1 MDLKNILPENG
12 PPIEE
17 VTKYLEKYK
26 NDLIVIK
33 YGGNVFI
40 DRDIFNNFIF
50 DINILN
56 KLGLSIVVVHGGG
69 PRIKKELEKSNIE
82 TKFIRG
88 LRVTD
93 EKVINIVEAV
103 LIDFNND
110 IVDSLKKR
118 GSEAVTIN
126 TQNNNVIEVIPEAKE
141 LGFVGIPNKI
151 NIDAIKN
158 IVEKNEIPVISPLGL
173 GKDNQTYNINGD
185 TAAGAIA
192 KSLKSRRLLLMTNV
206 EGVLDKEKKLIEE
219 ISSSEILEMIKN
231 EIITEGMIPK
241 INTCLDAVNNGV
253 TAVGI
258 IDGRKKHSIL
268 FEIFSDK
275 GSGTL
280 IRNKTISGGMIPKI
294 SNCLDVAS
302 NGVKGVCIIDG
313 RLDHSILFE
322 LLSDKGSG
330 TLIRL

>member
-1 MDLKNILPENG
+1 MDLKKIIPQNG
-12 PPIEE
+12 PPINE
-17 VTKYLEKYK
+17 VSKYIEKYK

-40 DRDIFNNFIF
+40 DREIFNNFIS
-50 DINILN
+50 DISILN
-56 KLGLSIVVVHGGG
+56 KLGLSIVVIHGGG
-69 PRIKKELEKSNIE
+69 PRIKKELEKSNIQS
-82 TKFIRG
+82 KFIRG

-93 EKVINIVEAV
+93 GKIINIVESV
-103 LIDFNND
+103 LIDFNKD
-110 IVDSLKKR
+110 IVSSLNEKET
-118 GSEAVTIN
+118 EAISIHTKENNIIN
-126 TQNNNVIEVIPEAKE
+126 VIPETEE

-151 NIDAIKN
+151 NVDFLKDIIEQK
-158 IVEKNEIPVISPLGL
+158 KIPIISPLGL
-173 GKDNQTYNINGD
+173 GDNNLTYNINGD

-192 KSLKSRRLLLMTNV
+192 KSLRSRRLLLMTNV
-206 EGVLDKEKKLIEE
+206 EGLLDKEKKLVEE
-219 ISSSEILEMIKN
+219 ISSDEVMKMIKD

-280 IRNKTISGGMIPKI
+280 IRK
-294 SNCLDVAS
+294 
-302 NGVKGVCIIDG
+302 
-313 RLDHSILFE
+313 
-322 LLSDKGSG
+322 
-330 TLIRL
+330 